1 MYGTACRTGLLST
14 SLGRS
19 AFLLAYHRYKAW
31 AEAAHVEALR
41 PLVPKGSTVVDVGAN
56 VGFYT
61 RHFTNWVGPRG
72 KVIAIEPEAANFA
85 SLKRMVLRK
94 GSTNVEAVR
103 AVAAEVSGTLKLEIN
118 PFHPADHRISASG
131 VDVPA
136 LTLDDLLLDG
146 GRPPVSLIKIDV
158 QGAEERVLMGATAVL
173 RKLRPMLFVEVDD
186 AALTSMGSSAV
197 RLLGLLG
204 AHRYEI
210 CRFENRRSS
219 PIELDKALSL
229 CTPGTYV
236 DFLARPR

>member
-1 MYGTACRTGLLST
+1 MYGTACRTGLFST

-19 AFLLAYHRYKAW
+19 AFLMAYHRYKAW
-31 AEAAHVEALR
+31 AEAAQVEALR

-85 SLKRMVLRK
+85 SLNRMILQK
-94 GSTNVEAVR
+94 GASNVEPIR

-118 PFHPADHRISASG
+118 PFHPADHKISPSG

-136 LTLDDLLLDG
+136 LTLDDLLLEG
-146 GRPPVSLIKIDV
+146 KRPPVSLIKVDV
-158 QGAEERVLMGATAVL
+158 QGAEERVLLGATAVL
-173 RKLRPMLFVEVDD
+173 RKLRPLLFVEVDD
-186 AALTSMGSSAV
+186 AALRGMGSSAE
-197 RLLGLLG
+197 RLLGVLA

-210 CRFENRRSS
+210 CRFENKQPV
-219 PIELDKALSL
+219 PIELVKALSL
-229 CTPGTYV
+229 STPGTYV